1 MKKLLLSFLMATAC
15 AGIAYAQA
23 YCGSHAFD
31 GQHRNEVQG
40 YIMAGNNV
48 VTDGFG
54 GVAASYRRHLTNRWD
69 VGGDF
74 QAQFGKQLYSFDVM
88 AGYRLPLKYGNIFFD
103 GFFHYNRYDK
113 WGFNETIVNLSAIWE
128 SPYVDIR
135 LGESYI
141 HYQRSGHRGM
151 SDGYSEP
158 LTLTFGI
165 GVNIRHRNNPWNIG
179 LFFRNYDDFYYENWN
194 INWGVRFYAPLP
206 RRMRLFGEFNVRPA
220 GSISQLASKYEG
232 SVKLGVKY
240 NW

>member
-48 VTDGFG
+48 VTNGFG
-54 GVAASYRRHLTNRWD
+54 GFAASYRRHLTNRWD

-103 GFFHYNRYDK
+103 GFSHYNRYDK
-113 WGFNETIVNLSAIWE
+113 WASTRPLLTC
-128 SPYVDIR
+128 R
-135 LGESYI
+135 
-141 HYQRSGHRGM
+141 QSGNR
-151 SDGYSEP
+151 P
-158 LTLTFGI
+158 TLTSVWASPTFI
-165 GVNIRHRNNPWNIG
+165 TS
-179 LFFRNYDDFYYENWN
+179 
-194 INWGVRFYAPLP
+194 VRDIA
-206 RRMRLFGEFNVRPA
+206 A
-220 GSISQLASKYEG
+220 
-232 SVKLGVKY
+232 
-240 NW
+240 